1 MPFQQGPSAAAPAE
15 ATPSEVAPE
24 APAST
29 FFARET
35 AYASLRKLHASKV
48 SASLKAGGGYR
59 SDQHAVWDEVSTRM
73 RTSGVVSGSSEMYAL
88 YSAPERAGKLEEM
101 LATLQWPEGAVGFV
115 AVLGQEVLG
124 AELFADAALA
134 QAYWG
139 KLARSYALE
148 ALDRGAA
155 APDRPASGEAQ
166 LLADAL
172 AAEIT
177 IHPSPGL
184 GTDARLAGK
193 RVSGAG
199 LVHDGA
205 VVHLSLF
212 PEEEAAASVQ

>member
-1 MPFQQGPSAAAPAE
+1 MAPAE
-15 ATPSEVAPE
+15 AATNEDAPE
-24 APAST
+24 APAE
-29 FFARET
+29 FAFASRET

-48 SASLKAGGGYR
+48 SQSLKAGGGYR

-73 RTSGVVSGSSEMYAL
+73 LRSGVRSPSSEMHAL
-88 YSAPERAGKLEEM
+88 YSAPERASRLEEM
-101 LATLQWPEGAVGFV
+101 LAALQWPEGAVGFV
-115 AVLGQEVLG
+115 AVVGQQVLG

-148 ALDRGAA
+148 ALDGGAA
-155 APDRPASGEAQ
+155 TPDRPDRGEAQ

-172 AAEIT
+172 AAEIS

-184 GTDARLAGK
+184 GTDARLEGQ

-212 PEEEAAASVQ
+212 PEEETAASAP